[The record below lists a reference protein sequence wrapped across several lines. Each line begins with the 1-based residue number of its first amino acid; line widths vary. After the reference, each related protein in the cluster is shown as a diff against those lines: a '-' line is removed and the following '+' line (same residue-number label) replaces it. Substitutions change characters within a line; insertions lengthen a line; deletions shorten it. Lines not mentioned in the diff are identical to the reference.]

1 MNFIYPSRSTHCNCH
16 RDLFRRIRP
25 HLLVLL
31 LLILTVSGK
40 SSEIDSLKKVIGS
53 RQKAN
58 DRISS
63 MFALGKAYYNASDY
77 RNALETDRNLLELI
91 RTDGNRAD
99 SAKAFRHIGLVL
111 MEMSWYDESLN
122 YLMQSQ
128 HLYKEMNDTLRQA
141 TCLMNIGIV
150 HDMMGNLPMS
160 LSYYNQALSFFKMVK
175 DDPGIANCRL
185 NIGILLTKQNKLD
198 QAIEYFREA
207 ANIYSKT
214 NNQAYL
220 AASYLNMGL
229 AFKRQKLFDE
239 AMDFHTR
246 SYEIYRQLNDRYH
259 ICFFHLNM
267 GELLMQMNRIAEAKP
282 HLDSARVLAGEMGVM
297 DLSVKAYEFLSDYYV
312 RKRNYEEAY
321 NCLLHSKQLN
331 DSILNAETLK
341 KVSQVQYQ
349 YEIAKRESE
358 KNRLI
363 HENMRNEWKLS
374 TRTTILYVVTGI
386 LILIIL
392 YTILLYLW
400 YRSKHKAN
408 QELEARNKLIEAQ
421 KDELIKL
428 NASKDKFLSILAHDI
443 KNPLSAILGFSDILS
458 SDYQDLSDE
467 ERINFS
473 RDIFTSASNLFE
485 IVNTLLNWS
494 ISQNG
499 LISYQPKN
507 FSIGELC
514 QGSVNKLQPIAK
526 LKDISLSVSLDDDLV
541 VFADDNMIQSV
552 VHNLLSNAIKYSFR
566 GGNIMLKTMQKD
578 SIAEISI
585 IDEGTGI
592 SRDDLVKLFRYDQ
605 SFRSRGTAGELGT
618 GIGLL
623 LCKDFVERN
632 LGTISVESETNK
644 GSIFTFTLPLAKS

>member
-1 MNFIYPSRSTHCNCH
+1 MNFIYPFRSIDCNCH
-16 RDLFRRIRP
+16 RDLFRRVRP
-25 HLLVLL
+25 QLTVLL

-40 SSEIDSLKKVIGS
+40 AGEIDSLKKVTGS
-53 RQKAN
+53 QQKTT

-91 RTDGNRAD
+91 RTDGSRAD

-128 HLYKEMNDTLRQA
+128 HLYKEMADTLRQA

-160 LSYYNQALSFFKMVK
+160 LSYYNQAFSLFKIAK
-175 DDPGIANCRL
+175 DNPGIANCRL
-185 NIGILLTKQNKLD
+185 NMGILLTKQKKYE
-198 QAIEYFREA
+198 QAIAYFREA
-207 ANIYSKT
+207 ADIYSKT

-220 AASYLNMGL
+220 AASYMNLGL
-229 AFKRQKLFDE
+229 AFKRQKLFEE
-239 AMDFHTR
+239 AMDYHTR
-246 SYEIYRQLNDRYH
+246 SYIIYRQLNDRYH
-259 ICFFHLNM
+259 ICYFHLNM

-282 HLDSARVLAGEMGVM
+282 HLDSARVLAEEMGVM

-312 RKRNYEEAY
+312 KKRNYEEAY
-321 NCLLHSKQLN
+321 NCLLRSKELN

-363 HENMRNEWKLS
+363 HENLQSEWKLS

-514 QGSVNKLQPIAK
+514 QSSVNKLQPIAK
-526 LKDISLSVSLDDDLV
+526 LKDISLSVTLHDDLV

-566 GGNIMLKTMQKD
+566 GGNIILRTKQKD

-644 GSIFTFTLPLAKS
+644 GSIFTFTLPLTKS